1 VHAVILDTQDN
12 ALTTFMDRSDGYMQT
27 LIESRKD
34 IDSASIVSLL
44 EQNREL
50 VAFRVPVMFNDVLL
64 AKTVLVLDNS
74 EYVAASAS
82 KFQDKVLVTV
92 VIGLFVG
99 IAIYFIFTSRVL
111 TPVRRL
117 SDRANRIANYEFG
130 QYLQVQGD
138 NELTDL
144 SDNFN
149 QMSLLRQ
156 PGNHDVQ
163 IVIQIFTYSL
173 TGLRTLAGLCRQ
185 RRVSDCR

>member
-1 VHAVILDTQDN
+1 
-12 ALTTFMDRSDGYMQT
+12 
-27 LIESRKD
+27 
-34 IDSASIVSLL
+34 
-44 EQNREL
+44 
-50 VAFRVPVMFNDVLL
+50 
-64 AKTVLVLDNS
+64 
-74 EYVAASAS
+74 
-82 KFQDKVLVTV
+82 VLVTV

-149 QMSLLRQ
+149 QMSLLR
-156 PGNHDVQ
+156 
-163 IVIQIFTYSL
+163 
-173 TGLRTLAGLCRQ
+173 
-185 RRVSDCR
+185 